1 MKILSIA
8 NQKGGVGKTT
18 TTVNL
23 GAALASMGQRVCLV
37 DLDSQRNLSH
47 TVEVDGHGNRSIA
60 DMIYNHVSGIGYE
73 PEQWLLHNER
83 ERLDYVQASTML
95 STAPSILATS
105 DNSSLVLSEILH
117 SPVFAEYDYILIDCR
132 PALDLL
138 AVNALAA
145 SDAVVIPVEP
155 EPYAVDGL
163 AELFASIERTRK
175 TVNPELK
182 VNGIV
187 VTRADSRRK
196 MTHRMIADLREV
208 FGTQVYNTVIPFLAD
223 AAKAADE
230 QRSAVSMNGSRL
242 GSDYL
247 ELAKEVMAR

>member
-1 MKILSIA
+1 MSIA

-18 TTVNL
+18 TAVNL
-23 GAALASMGQRVCLV
+23 GAALAAMGQRVCLI

-60 DMIYNHVSGIGYE
+60 DLIYNHVSGIDYD

-83 ERLDYVQASTML
+83 EHLDYVQASTML
-95 STAPSILATS
+95 ATAPSILATS

-117 SPVFAEYDYILIDCR
+117 SPVFAGYDYILIDCR

-155 EPYAVDGL
+155 ESYAVDGL
-163 AELFASIERTRK
+163 ADLFASIERTRK
-175 TVNPELK
+175 TVNPQLR
-182 VNGIV
+182 VNGIL

-196 MTHRMIADLREV
+196 LTHQMITDLREV
-208 FGTQVYNTVIPFLAD
+208 FGTQVYNTVIPYLAD
-223 AAKAADE
+223 AAKAASE
-230 QRSAVSMNGSRL
+230 QHSAVTINGSRL
-242 GSDYL
+242 GNAYL
-247 ELAKEVMAR
+247 ELAKEVVAR

>member
-1 MKILSIA
+1 MRVLSIA

-18 TTVNL
+18 TAVNL
-23 GAALASMGQRVCLV
+23 GAALAAMGQRVCLI

-60 DMIYNHVSGIGYE
+60 DLIYNHVSGIDYD

-83 ERLDYVQASTML
+83 EHLDYVQASTML
-95 STAPSILATS
+95 ATAPSILATS

-117 SPVFAEYDYILIDCR
+117 SPVFAGYDYILIDCR

-155 EPYAVDGL
+155 ESYAVDGL
-163 AELFASIERTRK
+163 ADLFASIERTRK
-175 TVNPELK
+175 TVNPQLR
-182 VNGIV
+182 VNGIL

-196 MTHRMIADLREV
+196 LTHQMITDLREV
-208 FGTQVYNTVIPFLAD
+208 FGTQVYNTVIPYLAD
-223 AAKAADE
+223 AAKAASE
-230 QRSAVSMNGSRL
+230 QHSAVTINGSRL
-242 GSDYL
+242 GNAYL
-247 ELAKEVMAR
+247 ELAKEVVAR

>member
-1 MKILSIA
+1 MKILSVA
-8 NQKGGVGKTT
+8 NEKGGVGKTT
-18 TTVNL
+18 TTINL
-23 GAALASMGQRVCLV
+23 GAALAVMGQRICLV
-37 DLDSQRNLSH
+37 DLDSQQNLSG
-47 TVEVDGHGNRSIA
+47 TVQVEHPGNRSIS
-60 DMIYNHVSGIGYE
+60 DLIYNHVSGIDYD
-73 PEQWLLHNER
+73 PKTYLLHNDR
-83 ERLDYVQASTML
+83 ENLDYIQASTML
-95 STAPSILATS
+95 TTAPTVLAAS

-117 SPVFAEYDYILIDCR
+117 LPAFTEYDYILIDCS

-163 AELFASIERTRK
+163 AELFAAIERTRK

-196 MTHRMIADLREV
+196 MTHQMISDLREV
-208 FGTQVYNTVIPFLAD
+208 FGSQVYNTVIPFLAD

-230 QRSAVSMNGSRL
+230 QRSAVSMNGCRL
-242 GSDYL
+242 GNAYK
-247 ELAKEVMAR
+247 ELAKEVIAR